1 MLTEL
6 LYFMGAKQQ
15 HDGQKAQGW
24 AGLLFLSITFVM
36 VWKWSE
42 WIYPVLQWSG
52 LVGLAERV
60 GLISEYPQATLF
72 NVMAMIVLLAF
83 SFALILA
90 TIFSIGFVLSIVGA
104 SNIGKTLI
112 GLVFGIIFIVPIAI
126 IVYKERQKLKQ
137 SLSKSANDEK
147 QDWNEK
153 AELDETK
160 RIADFYATPIKP
172 TGDLH
177 NGREMKQFI
186 EMASAQMQYS
196 PDSIFKPIYSTMER
210 VELLQRSEVMLEGD
224 YDSLLAY
231 DKRTGRFHF
240 LLPNPL
246 SAYTSELYS
255 TSFND
260 EAALLEAIKR
270 YQTSPAITETHIV
283 PSLLMEFNAGDRS
296 SFMLPAE
303 SAIIQPFNI
312 ANEQD
317 FMYFNLKHNLMLELH
332 TFPAINKREDFQNL
346 MNQVNTNAYTLKTI
360 IETQKIKSKQAN
372 ELPTWKNM
380 NVYEGLFAGK
390 VLEIISNYKK
400 MGYSWSVSN
409 D

>member
-1 MLTEL
+1 MLTDL

-24 AGLLFLSITFVM
+24 AGLLFLSITFLM
-36 VWKWSE
+36 VWKWSD
-42 WIYPVLQWSG
+42 WIYPMLQWSG
-52 LVGLAERV
+52 LVGMAERV
-60 GLISEYPQATLF
+60 GLISEYPQATMF
-72 NVMAMIVLLAF
+72 NVLAMVVLLAF

-90 TIFSIGFVLSIVGA
+90 TIFAVGFILSIIGA
-104 SNIGKTLI
+104 SDIGKTLI

-126 IVYKERQKLKQ
+126 VVYKERKKIKQ
-137 SLSKSANDEK
+137 PLSISDDEVK
-147 QDWNEK
+147 KESHGKVAQDE
-153 AELDETK
+153 AK
-160 RIADFYATPIKP
+160 RITDFYATPIKP

-177 NGREMKQFI
+177 NGREMKEFI
-186 EMASAQMQYS
+186 DMASAQNQYS
-196 PDSIFKPIYSTMER
+196 PNSFFKTIYSTMER
-210 VELLQRSEVMLEGD
+210 VELLQRSEVTLEGN

-270 YQTSPAITETHIV
+270 YQTVKENSGTHIV
-283 PSLLMEFNAGDRS
+283 PSIILEFNVGDQF

-303 SAIIQPFNI
+303 NAVIQPFNI
-312 ANEQD
+312 ADEDN
-317 FMYFNLKHNLMLELH
+317 FMYFYLKHNLMLELH
-332 TFPAINKREDFQNL
+332 TFPAINQREDFQNL

-360 IETQKIKSKQAN
+360 IETQNIESKQSN